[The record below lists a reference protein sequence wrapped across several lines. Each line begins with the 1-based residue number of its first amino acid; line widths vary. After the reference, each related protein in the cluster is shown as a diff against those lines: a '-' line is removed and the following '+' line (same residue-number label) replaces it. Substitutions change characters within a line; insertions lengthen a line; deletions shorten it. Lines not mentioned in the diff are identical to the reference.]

1 MQEATYS
8 GDRLEVPYDK
18 DMVIPRIG
26 LVRMGKIVVAAA
38 GAVGY
43 VLGARAGRERYEQ
56 IKSQVSRL
64 WQNPKVQQA
73 ATRAEGLARD
83 TAPRV
88 QQKVAD
94 SASTQRKQALHERQL
109 AISRELAAQAEA
121 TKAARSTTGRGGH
134 AATTEGASERRGAG
148 SPGGDAT
155 AGGATR
161 G

>member
-1 MQEATYS
+1 
-8 GDRLEVPYDK
+8 
-18 DMVIPRIG
+18 
-26 LVRMGKIVVAAA
+26 MGKIMVAAA

-56 IKSQVSRL
+56 IKSQVSRV
-64 WQNPKVQQA
+64 WQDPKVQQA
-73 ATRAEGLARD
+73 AARAEGLARD
-83 TAPRV
+83 TAPQI

-94 SASTQRKQALHERQL
+94 QASK
-109 AISRELAAQAEA
+109 A

-134 AATTEGASERRGAG
+134 ATTEGASGRRGAG

-155 AGGATR
+155 AEGASR

>member
-1 MQEATYS
+1 MFGINESFVPLQEATYS
-8 GDRLEVPYDK
+8 GDRLAVPYDK
-18 DMVIPRIG
+18 DDRRRIG
-26 LVRMGKIVVAAA
+26 VVRMGKIMVTAA

-64 WQNPKVQQA
+64 WQDPKVQQA
-73 ATRAEGLARD
+73 AARAEGLARD

-94 SASTQRKQALHERQL
+94 AASK
-109 AISRELAAQAEA
+109 A
-121 TKAARSTTGRGGH
+121 TKTARSTTGSGGH
-134 AATTEGASERRGAG
+134 AAATKGASGHRGAG

>member
-1 MQEATYS
+1 
-8 GDRLEVPYDK
+8 
-18 DMVIPRIG
+18 
-26 LVRMGKIVVAAA
+26 MGKIMVAAA

-56 IKSQVSRL
+56 IKSQVSHL
-64 WQNPKVQQA
+64 WQDPKVQQA
-73 ATRAEGLARD
+73 VAGAESLARD
-83 TAPRV
+83 TAPRI
-88 QQKVAD
+88 QQKVTDA
-94 SASTQRKQALHERQL
+94 ASK
-109 AISRELAAQAEA
+109 A

-134 AATTEGASERRGAG
+134 ATTTGASGYRGAG